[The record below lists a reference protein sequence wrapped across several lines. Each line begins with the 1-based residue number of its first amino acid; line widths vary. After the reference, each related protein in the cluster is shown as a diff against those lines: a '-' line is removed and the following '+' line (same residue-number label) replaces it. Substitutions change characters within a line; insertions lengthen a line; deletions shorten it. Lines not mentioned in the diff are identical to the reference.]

1 MKHSSKMSVSAHV
14 QKNSLNKDGFTEYFI
29 VILYKGSEW
38 AIRKRYSDFVQF
50 DLYLQQSGYDVQY
63 KLPEKNF
70 WSRLDPTLISKRMT
84 ELQNYLAS
92 LFQNTLCTD
101 NSLIREF
108 LEVDEH
114 VLALAIKQKRLK
126 PNKETTY
133 EDRLDLIVK
142 DARKTMLCVETISRT
157 NANRPKLISRTRHF
171 SLMPAPSA
179 PSGSTPPASPLHR
192 GSSFAGSRSTSFERK
207 TVSNG
212 GGHHPQSGSSPHGS
226 FSGQSERSFVSVHLA
241 SRESRDSR
249 LSSLNQA
256 ASRFLLG
263 SSSGQSTLDAAFALE
278 DLQRKEAFA
287 AHVSKTWA
295 SFTSA
300 EKKQCREARAAS
312 QKPEKE
318 KDKPCVLPVPYT
330 QEHANEYFR
339 QSGGRVSPRLA
350 LAESESDVEGG
361 MFRDDSNSFVL
372 DILSSPVL
380 SILTAHG
387 LALHEELDVQADAFL
402 SLRRARSPRHAPQ
415 WESCCVFCEWCAKE
429 THAKCEVIEKSDGGS
444 ADRSLPIG
452 AGAGAGAGL
461 VRGRSKS
468 EGLKALHEYEHGSA
482 EQPRNGV
489 LNAPPQLRRINSE
502 AMGKKLQTASTD
514 Q

>member
-1 MKHSSKMSVSAHV
+1 MSVSAHV

-29 VILYKGSEW
+29 LILYKGSEW

-92 LFQNTLCTD
+92 LLQNTLCTD

-142 DARKTMLCVETISRT
+142 DARKTMLYVETISRT
-157 NANRPKLISRTRHF
+157 NANRPKLISRTRHY
-171 SLMPAPSA
+171 SLMPVPLAPS
-179 PSGSTPPASPLHR
+179 SSTPPSSPLHR
-192 GSSFAGSRSTSFERK
+192 GGSFVSSRSTSFERK
-207 TVSNG
+207 ALANG
-212 GGHHPQSGSSPHGS
+212 GHSQSGNSPHGS
-226 FSGQSERSFVSVHLA
+226 FSVHGSSTAQSERSFVGVHLV

-278 DLQRKEAFA
+278 DLQRKEAFSS
-287 AHVSKTWA
+287 HVSKTWA
-295 SFTSA
+295 SFTNA
-300 EKKQCREARAAS
+300 EKKQSRDVRASS
-312 QKPEKE
+312 QRPE
-318 KDKPCVLPVPYT
+318 KDKKCVLPVPYT
-330 QEHANEYFR
+330 QEHENEYCR
-339 QSGGRVSPRLA
+339 QSGGRVSPRMA
-350 LAESESDVEGG
+350 AESESDIEGG

-372 DILSSPVL
+372 DVLSSPVL

-387 LALHEELDVQADAFL
+387 LALHEELDVQADAFVL
-402 SLRRARSPRHAPQ
+402 FRRARNPRHAPQ
-415 WESCCVFCEWCAKE
+415 WESCCVFCDWCPRE
-429 THAKCEVIEKSDGGS
+429 MHAKCEVIGKSDGKG
-444 ADRSLPIG
+444 AGRSLPTEPIG
-452 AGAGAGAGL
+452 TNPALHRA
-461 VRGRSKS
+461 RSKS
-468 EGLKALHEYEHGSA
+468 EGPNVLHEHELGA
-482 EQPRNGV
+482 DTPM
-489 LNAPPQLRRINSE
+489 NAPLQLRRINSD
-502 AMGKKLQTASTD
+502 AIDKKFKAASLQSVGAPLPKATV
-514 Q
+514 